1 MASSGV
7 LGVIRCDVQLKQ
19 VRSTSPPTGVLGL
32 PTQPTDGR
40 IQCILP
46 SSELPATNTKRLRHG
61 AELHHG
67 IVGLE
72 LRSEEL
78 ELEKD
83 LTAVF
88 FFRWTENF
96 DELSY

>member
-1 MASSGV
+1 MHPSK
-7 LGVIRCDVQLKQ
+7 LR
-19 VRSTSPPTGVLGL
+19 TSRP
-32 PTQPTDGR
+32 
-40 IQCILP
+40 
-46 SSELPATNTKRLRHG
+46 TNTKRLRHG

-96 DELSY
+96 DELKLLRTTRQGGTNLNGVLWMGKGCAKV